1 MNNTYIPSSNYR
13 EKKWY
18 LIEVDKKPLGRIAT
32 EIASLLMGK
41 QKVDYH
47 PSVDIGDY
55 VIVTNAQSITV
66 TGLKDKSKIYF
77 SHSGRPGGSKVETL
91 NSLRNRL
98 PERIIEKAVKGMLPK
113 GALGRS
119 MFKRLKVYK
128 SSNHP
133 HKAQNPKLLN
143 L

>member
-1 MNNTYIPSSNYR
+1 MNNTFISSSNSH

-32 EIASLLMGK
+32 EIAYHLMGK
-41 QKVDYH
+41 HKIDYY
-47 PSVDIGDY
+47 PSLDIGDY
-55 VIVTNAQSITV
+55 VIVTNAENIRV
-66 TGLKDKSKIYF
+66 TGLKEKSKIYF
-77 SHSGRPGGSKVETL
+77 YHSGRPGGATIETL
-91 NSLRNRL
+91 NSLRDRL
-98 PERIIEKAVKGMLPK
+98 PERLIEKAVKGMLPK

-128 SSNHP
+128 GLNHP
-133 HKAQNPKLLN
+133 HKAQNPELLN